1 MIISQIY
8 SLLIAHLVD
17 RLGKRSLWGR
27 IEYAN
32 ETRRSRRTERGE
44 ARLKLEADDVQ
55 EATEQAARCTER
67 INTEEK
73 QRKGRQRDREETD
86 RGATV
91 DGLLTNRAIFSMR
104 VASSCNL

>member
-1 MIISQIY
+1 MIISQVY

-32 ETRRSRRTERGE
+32 ESRRSRRAERGE
-44 ARLKLEADDVQ
+44 ARLKLEADDGQ

-73 QRKGRQRDREETD
+73 QRKGRQRGREETD
-86 RGATV
+86 SEGTDRQRG
-91 DGLLTNRAIFSMR
+91 D
-104 VASSCNL
+104 C

>member
-32 ETRRSRRTERGE
+32 ETRRSRRSRRTERGE
-44 ARLKLEADDVQ
+44 AQLKLEADDGQ

-73 QRKGRQRDREETD
+73 QRKGRQRGDRQRGD
-86 RGATV
+86 RQRG
-91 DGLLTNRAIFSMR
+91 D
-104 VASSCNL
+104 C